1 MVFAGDGVAPYVRVL
16 AGGREIPVAT
26 SDGVIHCDPGSA
38 PATLIVSAAG
48 FVPQRLEW
56 DGERAG
62 GAASLRMEP
71 GLAFGVTI
79 VDAAGD
85 SVPWARLRVVPDA
98 DRVPEWFATVAR
110 IQGWWGVSTGESGE
124 SALRMTGLSAGAYR
138 LLVTVPGMPEEALPR
153 RVQAGAGYVKAVLP
167 PHLSPRLR
175 AIDVVLLGLDGEPV
189 ERPAAEMRIGVG
201 ATVSATGELGSV
213 TLMATGT
220 GRVSVVASTS
230 IAGCLPTPL
239 RLVACA
245 HDIDENTR
253 IVTLRLRPPPD
264 TRELTIAAP
273 PDGAEGA
280 YIRVIDRF
288 HGTSSETLWLGKKG
302 LTIPT
307 FDDAV
312 LRVVTARMSRY
323 RPSEIGAAI
332 VSVTAGETIA
342 LPPPAPRTW
351 SVAGRVVRPDGTPV
365 RRADV
370 RAWSI
375 LDTADTDLAIRVTT
389 DAEGRFDLPGIRG
402 PISITAQT
410 PGLSNVE
417 RSYVVRRSAPGVVIV
432 VTEERL
438 P

>member
-1 MVFAGDGVAPYVRVL
+1 MFAGDAVAPYVRVL

-26 SDGVIHCDPGSA
+26 SDGVMHCDPGAA
-38 PATLIVSAAG
+38 PATLIVAAAG

-56 DGERAG
+56 DGVRAD

-85 SVPWARLRVVPDA
+85 PVPWARLRVVPDA
-98 DRVPEWFATVAR
+98 DRVPEWFAIVAKT
-110 IQGWWGVSTGESGE
+110 QGWWGVSTGESGE
-124 SALRMTGLSAGAYR
+124 SALRMTGLPAGAYR

-153 RVQAGAGYVKAVLP
+153 RVQAGAGDVKLVLP
-167 PHLSPRLR
+167 SHLSPRLR

-189 ERPAAEMRIGVG
+189 EQPAAELRIGAG
-201 ATVSATGELGSV
+201 PTVIATGEFGSV
-213 TLMATGT
+213 TLVATGT
-220 GRVSVVASTS
+220 GPVSVVASTS

-253 IVTLRLRPPPD
+253 IVTLRLRPPPG
-264 TRELTIAAP
+264 TRELTIAPP

-280 YIRVIDRF
+280 FVRVIDRF
-288 HGTSSETLWLGKKG
+288 RGTNSGTLWLGPKG
-302 LTIPT
+302 LTVPT

-312 LRVVTARMSRY
+312 LAVVLASMARCE
-323 RPSEIGAAI
+323 PSGIGAAL
-332 VSVTAGETIA
+332 VGVTAGETIA
-342 LPPPAPRTW
+342 LPPPAPQTW
-351 SVAGRVVRPDGTPV
+351 QIRGHVRRPDGTPV
-365 RRADV
+365 AWANV
-370 RAWSI
+370 RARSI
-375 LDTADTDLAIRVTT
+375 FDTPDAGLTLRVTT
-389 DAEGRFDLPGIRG
+389 DVEGRFELPSIHG
-402 PISITAQT
+402 PVAITARA

-417 RSYVVRRSAPGVVIV
+417 RAEIVRRGSTEIAIV